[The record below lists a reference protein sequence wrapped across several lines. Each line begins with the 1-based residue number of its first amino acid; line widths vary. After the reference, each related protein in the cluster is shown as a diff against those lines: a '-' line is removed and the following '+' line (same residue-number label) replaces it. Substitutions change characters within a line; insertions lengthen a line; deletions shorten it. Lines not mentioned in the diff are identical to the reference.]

1 MNGAGAEGSGPYDG
15 VSDRRDGDG
24 DGADGG
30 PGSPRRET
38 SATMIADTPESWE
51 VVESR
56 PRFKGHVIE
65 VVTDTV
71 RMPRDEVADRDY
83 VVHPGAVAVL
93 ALDEHDRVLMIRQY
107 RHPTRRLMWELPA
120 GLRDVAGEPLVD
132 TAARELAEEAGYRA
146 GVWHT
151 LVDLR
156 SSPGM
161 SDERIRVFLARDLTK
176 IPDEE
181 NGFVHRH
188 EEIDM
193 PVEWV
198 HLADAVEKALMGM
211 IHNSPAV
218 AGILAAYAA
227 SVEGY
232 SLLRPADA
240 PEA

>member
-1 MNGAGAEGSGPYDG
+1 
-15 VSDRRDGDG
+15 
-24 DGADGG
+24 
-30 PGSPRRET
+30 
-38 SATMIADTPESWE
+38 MIADTPESWD
-51 VVESR
+51 VVATKQ
-56 PRFKGHVIE
+56 RFKGRVIE

-71 RMPRDEVADRDY
+71 KMPRDEVADRDY
-83 VVHPGAVAVL
+83 VVHPGSVAVL
-93 ALDEHDRVLMIRQY
+93 ALDEQDRVLLIRQY
-107 RHPTRRLMWELPA
+107 RHPTRHLMWELPA
-120 GLRDVAGEPLVD
+120 GLRDVEGESLVSA
-132 TAARELAEEAGYRA
+132 AARELAEEAGYRA
-146 GVWHT
+146 DVWHT

-156 SSPGM
+156 TSPGM
-161 SDERIRVFLARDLTK
+161 SDERIRIFLARGVTR

-198 HLADAVEKALMGM
+198 PLADAVEKALMGM

-232 SLLRPADA
+232 ALLRPADA

>member
-1 MNGAGAEGSGPYDG
+1 MSFQ
-15 VSDRRDGDG
+15 GDG
-24 DGADGG
+24 
-30 PGSPRRET
+30 SPHRRAGQLIE
-38 SATMIADTPESWE
+38 DTPESWDVLE
-51 VVESR
+51 TKE
-56 PRFKGHVIE
+56 RFDGHVIK

-71 RMPRDEVADRDY
+71 RMPRDEAAERDY

-93 ALDEHDRVLMIRQY
+93 ALDDQDRVLLIRQY
-107 RHPTRRLMWELPA
+107 RHPTRHLMWELPA
-120 GLRDVAGEPLVD
+120 GLRDVPGEPLVD
-132 TAARELAEEAGYRA
+132 AAARELAEEAGYRA
-146 GVWHT
+146 ATWHT
-151 LVDLR
+151 LIDLR
-156 SSPGM
+156 TSPGM

-193 PVEWV
+193 PVKWV
-198 HLADAVEKALMGM
+198 PLPDAVEKALMGM

-227 SVEGY
+227 SVEGLA
-232 SLLRPADA
+232 LLRPADA

>member
-1 MNGAGAEGSGPYDG
+1 MKIE
-15 VSDRRDGDG
+15 
-24 DGADGG
+24 
-30 PGSPRRET
+30 
-38 SATMIADTPESWE
+38 DTPEAWD
-51 VVESR
+51 VVETKE
-56 PRFKGHVIE
+56 RFSGRVIR

-71 RMPRDEVADRDY
+71 EMPRDEVADRDY
-83 VVHPGAVAVL
+83 VVHPGSVAVL
-93 ALDEHDRVLMIRQY
+93 ALDDQDRVLMIRQY
-107 RHPTRRLMWELPA
+107 RHPTRQLMWELPA
-120 GLRDVAGEPLVD
+120 GIRDVEGEPLVEG
-132 TAARELAEEAGYRA
+132 AARELAEEAGYRA
-146 GVWHT
+146 GTWQT

-198 HLADAVEKALMGM
+198 PLTDAVERALMGM

-227 SVEGY
+227 SVEGFQC
-232 SLLRPADA
+232 LRPADA

>member
-1 MNGAGAEGSGPYDG
+1 MKIE
-15 VSDRRDGDG
+15 
-24 DGADGG
+24 
-30 PGSPRRET
+30 
-38 SATMIADTPESWE
+38 DTPEAWDVLE
-51 VVESR
+51 TKE
-56 PRFKGHVIE
+56 RFQGYVIK

-71 RMPRDEVADRDY
+71 AMPGDEVADRDY
-83 VVHPGAVAVL
+83 VVHPGSVAVL
-93 ALDEHDRVLMIRQY
+93 ALDDRDRVLMIRQY

-120 GLRDVAGEPLVD
+120 GIRDVAGEPLVD
-132 TAARELAEEAGYRA
+132 NAARELAEESGYRA
-146 GVWHT
+146 GTWHT
-151 LVDLR
+151 LIDLR

-161 SDERIRVFLARDLTK
+161 TDERIRVFLARDLTK

-198 HLADAVEKALMGM
+198 PLADAVEKALMGM

-227 SVEGY
+227 SVEGFA
-232 SLLRPADA
+232 LLRPADA

>member
-1 MNGAGAEGSGPYDG
+1 MSST
-15 VSDRRDGDG
+15 VIS
-24 DGADGG
+24 
-30 PGSPRRET
+30 
-38 SATMIADTPESWE
+38 DTPESWD
-51 VVESR
+51 VVETKE
-56 PRFKGHVIE
+56 RFSGRVIR

-83 VVHPGAVAVL
+83 VVHPGSVAVL
-93 ALDEHDRVLMIRQY
+93 ALDDLDRVLMIRQY
-107 RHPTRRLMWELPA
+107 RHPARRLLWELPA
-120 GLRDVAGEPLVD
+120 GLRDVAGESLVD
-132 TAARELAEEAGYRA
+132 GAARELAEEAGYRA
-146 GVWHT
+146 ATWHT

-156 SSPGM
+156 TSPGM
-161 SDERIRVFLARDLTK
+161 SDERIRVFLARDLTR

-188 EEIDM
+188 EEVDM

-198 HLADAVEKALMGM
+198 PLPDAVEKALMGM

-227 SVEGY
+227 SVEGFAT
-232 SLLRPADA
+232 LRPADA

>member
-1 MNGAGAEGSGPYDG
+1 MSSTGEPEGGAA
-15 VSDRRDGDG
+15 
-24 DGADGG
+24 
-30 PGSPRRET
+30 
-38 SATMIADTPESWE
+38 MIRDTPEAWE

-56 PRFKGHVIE
+56 DRFKGHVIQ

-71 RMPRDEVADRDY
+71 KMPRDEVADRDY

-93 ALDEHDRVLMIRQY
+93 ALDDRERVLMIRQY

-120 GLRDVAGEPLVD
+120 GLRDVEGEPLV
-132 TAARELAEEAGYRA
+132 TGAARELAEEAGYRA
-146 GVWHT
+146 DTWHT

-161 SDERIRVFLARDLTK
+161 SDERIRVFLARGLTK

-181 NGFVHRH
+181 NAFVHRH

-193 PVEWV
+193 PVVWIP
-198 HLADAVEKALMGM
+198 LADAVEKALMGM

-227 SVEGY
+227 SVEGFA
-232 SLLRPADA
+232 LLRPADA